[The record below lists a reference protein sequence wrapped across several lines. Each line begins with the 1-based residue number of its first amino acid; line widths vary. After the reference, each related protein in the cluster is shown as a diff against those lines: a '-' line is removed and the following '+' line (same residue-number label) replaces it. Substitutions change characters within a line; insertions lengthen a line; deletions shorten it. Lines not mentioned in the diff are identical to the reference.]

1 MLDLRKPAGLF
12 FGLLGILLLA
22 AGFMQPD
29 LQQIRTQAP
38 LLDMNLN
45 LYFGVFSILFGGV
58 FLWLARK
65 A

>member
-12 FGLLGILLLA
+12 FLILGVLLA
-22 AGFMQPD
+22 GYGAAVD
-29 LQQIRTQAP
+29 AKAP

-58 FLWLARK
+58 FLWLSRK

>member
-12 FGLLGILLLA
+12 FLILGVLLA
-22 AGFMQPD
+22 GFGAAGAAK
-29 LQQIRTQAP
+29 AP
-38 LLDMNLN
+38 LLEMNLN

-58 FLWLARK
+58 FLWLSRK